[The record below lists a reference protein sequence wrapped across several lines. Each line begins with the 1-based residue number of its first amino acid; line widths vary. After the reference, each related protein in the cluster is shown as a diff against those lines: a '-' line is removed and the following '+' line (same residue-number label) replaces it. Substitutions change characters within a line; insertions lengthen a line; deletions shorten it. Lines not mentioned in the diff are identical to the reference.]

1 MKYTVATKIEKDTRV
16 LSDAFKHTL
25 DEVMTADKDVVYLD
39 ADLMSCLATQTLSS
53 THGDRIINCGIAEA
67 NMIGVAAGMSLVGKK
82 PYVHSFGPFAS
93 RRCMDQVFMSLAYAK
108 LGARIIGSD
117 PGVTAAFNGGTH
129 MPFEDM
135 AVYMSIPDSI
145 LLEPADYASVVEF
158 VKKTKDITDKVV
170 FIRLPRKTSYKI
182 YEDNLELEIGK
193 AITVREGTDATI
205 ISSGFLVGEAM
216 IAAEKLA
223 GEGISVRVLD
233 MFTWK
238 PIDRE
243 AIIKCATETGAIVT
257 AENHNTLCGLGSAVA
272 NVVTETTLVPIE
284 KVGVHD
290 TFGQVGPED
299 FLREEYKLT
308 ADEIVANVKK
318 VIARKTH

>member
-1 MKYTVATKIEKDTRV
+1 MMKYSVAEKIEKNTRV

-25 DEVMTADKDVVYLD
+25 DEVMSVDKDVVYLD
-39 ADLMSCLATQTLSS
+39 ADLMSCLATQSLAEK
-53 THGDRIINCGIAEA
+53 HGDRIINCGIAEA
-67 NMIGVAAGMSLVGKK
+67 NMVGVAAGMSLVGKK

-117 PGVTAAFNGGTH
+117 PGITAAFNGGTH

-158 VKKTKDITDKVV
+158 VKKTKDLTDKVV
-170 FIRLPRKTSYKI
+170 YIRLPRKTSYKI
-182 YEDNLELEIGK
+182 YEDGLELEIGK
-193 AITVREGTDATI
+193 AITTREGTDVSI

-223 GEGISVRVLD
+223 AEGISARVLD

-243 AIIKCATETGAIVT
+243 AIEKCAKETGAIVS
-257 AENHNTLCGLGSAVA
+257 AENHNTLCGLGAAVA
-272 NVVTETTLVPIE
+272 NVVAETVPVPIE
-284 KVGVHD
+284 KVGVAD
-290 TFGQVGPED
+290 SFGQVGPED

-308 ADEIVANVKK
+308 ADEIVLKAKAVLK
-318 VIARKTH
+318 RK

>member
-1 MKYTVATKIEKDTRV
+1 MKYTVATKIEKNSRM
-16 LSDAFKHTL
+16 LSDALKYTL
-25 DEVMTADKDVVYLD
+25 DEVMSEDKDVVYLD
-39 ADLMSCLATQTLSS
+39 ADLMSCLATQTLAEK
-53 THGDRIINCGIAEA
+53 HGDRIINCGIAEA

-82 PYVHSFGPFAS
+82 PYVHSFGPFVS
-93 RRCMDQVFMSLAYAK
+93 RRSMDQIFMSLGYAK

-117 PGVTAAFNGGTH
+117 PGVMAAFNGGTH

-135 AVYMSIPDSI
+135 AVMISIPDSI
-145 LLEPADYASVVEF
+145 VLEPADYASVTQF
-158 VKKTKDITDKVV
+158 VKKTKDITGKVV

-182 YEDNLELEIGK
+182 YEDDLDLEIGK
-193 AITVREGTDATI
+193 AITVKDGTDATI
-205 ISSGFLVGEAM
+205 ISSGFLVGEALL
-216 IAAEKLA
+216 ASDKLA
-223 GEGISVRVLD
+223 ADGISARVLD

-243 AIIKCATETGAIVT
+243 AIERCAVETGAIVT

-272 NVVTETTLVPIE
+272 SVVAETVPVPIE

-290 TFGQVGPED
+290 AFGQVGSED

-308 ADEIVANVKK
+308 ADEIVAKVKK
-318 VIARKTH
+318 AIARKK